1 MFKDEVTKWSF
12 GTMGEHPA
20 EDDREV
26 AVRAREAEGWPAH
39 ALRAALDAAPH
50 EADLVLEAF
59 DAQCTR
65 LMHLNER
72 IASVDEALAMRAP
85 PPAPAARQDL
95 VRIEEL
101 EAQWAAWSAIHRPH
115 GPLAEA
121 AEDAWRSADRSDEL
135 RDFVRRLDRLDPAL
149 AVEVHVVQRLLR
161 DPGHRVEL
169 RAGIERAE
177 AEQVRQQRAL
187 AMAADRLREEGIPV
201 PDLHGLLLMDG
212 YDLVDRWTRHA
223 DDLHRLRLRI
233 ERDLRP
239 FDATVADALLNDV
252 ARAAETTDEGAIA
265 QVSEEIGRHVVGFQR
280 RLDELNGT
288 LDGWRAEGYRL
299 PTPDRIAA
307 EDLLDWEANLAD
319 IERMKTRHGHAW
331 RRLKELAPIV
341 GAEAEPALAL
351 AGDLTATE
359 AFIDHVDALHASWG
373 QASAQALNIL
383 EAWDIEGMDTAAWH
397 SMVEHDPS
405 SALALIEARMPLVH
419 RAIDVRRRLHALDLS
434 IEGEEDRTR
443 LDALLRGE
451 HVNEEQVADAE
462 VWIAKMER
470 RTERHM
476 RLILDEWTMLRREGW
491 TTDASPP
498 PGLSL
503 RAAEEA
509 VSALRRG
516 TRGRSD
522 RASSS
527 GRILARLEDELLAWH
542 AQGWDVEDLLDAARA
557 NPMDVGLR
565 ISSLRSAV
573 LGHRRLVRRL
583 EALPWERDV
592 DLGNEV
598 LRRMRRPQ
606 DLEHLASDIPGLA
619 RRLAASPPDPSAP
632 TWRAWTPNAART
644 PVDDEDGLSPADEQP
659 APPTDAAPTSK
670 DQAEAPAEADRS
682 TGGHEEHET
691 KPEPATDV
699 AAPMAEASGVVAAL
713 PGRADEVPWA
723 PSSTEPESN
732 DGHED
737 EVEEALADQ
746 IDVDEATVEHDDL
759 DDGSMAVE
767 GSDDVDDGSTKGTP
781 APRVTGD
788 GEGAVTPS
796 EKVLDDDV
804 DLDVEPQA
812 ISRPNTATRDVPNG
826 TTDLRPVLT
835 DLVQS
840 LGLEMPNPADTG
852 SLRRLLAPHANTA
865 PRDLRVGRLL
875 RLVLRLLPEDL
886 AFGREEQRAMLE
898 RLVSMTHDLN
908 AWTTL
913 RLRGRNLSSDRGL
926 LKDAE
931 TLGSALERIPGPGH
945 PLPLGTDEEDLPS
958 PAHLEAL
965 RHEVDLLHRAVR
977 LPAAGGVR

>member
-1 MFKDEVTKWSF
+1 MFKDKVTKWPF

-20 EDDREV
+20 EDDREA
-26 AVRAREAEGWPAH
+26 AVRAREAEGWPVH

-65 LMHLNER
+65 LMRLNER
-72 IASVDEALAMRAP
+72 IASVDDALAMRAP

-95 VRIEEL
+95 VRIDEL
-101 EAQWAAWSAIHRPH
+101 EAQWAAWCAGHRPH
-115 GPLAEA
+115 APLAEA
-121 AEDAWRSADRSDEL
+121 AEGAWRSADRSDEL
-135 RDFVRRLDRLDPAL
+135 RGFVRRLDRLDPAL

-201 PDLHGLLLMDG
+201 PDLNGLLLMDG

-233 ERDLRP
+233 ERDLRG
-239 FDATVADALLNDV
+239 FDATVADALLDAV
-252 ARAAETTDEGAIA
+252 AKAAETTDEDAIA
-265 QVSEEIGRHVVGFQR
+265 QVSEKIGRRVVGFQR
-280 RLDELNGT
+280 RLDDLNGT
-288 LDGWRAEGYRL
+288 LDGWREEGYRL
-299 PTPDRIAA
+299 PTPDRIAP

-341 GAEAEPALAL
+341 GLEAEPALAL

-383 EAWDIEGMDTAAWH
+383 EAWEIEGMDTAAWH

-405 SALALIEARMPLVH
+405 SALSLIEGRIPLVH
-419 RAIDVRRRLHALDLS
+419 RAIDLRRRLHALDLS

-443 LDALLRGE
+443 HDTLLRGE
-451 HVNEEQVADAE
+451 HVDEEHMADAE
-462 VWIAKMER
+462 AWIAKMER

-476 RLILDEWTMLRREGW
+476 RLILDEWTALRREGW

-503 RAAEEA
+503 RAAEAA

-527 GRILARLEDELLAWH
+527 GRILTRLEDELLAWQ
-542 AQGWDVEDLLDAARA
+542 AQGWDVEDLLDAART
-557 NPMDVGLR
+557 NPMEVGLR

-583 EALPWERDV
+583 EALPWERDM

-632 TWRAWTPNAART
+632 TWRAWTPNAVQPT
-644 PVDDEDGLSPADEQP
+644 VDQEGVSPSDEPP
-659 APPTDAAPTSK
+659 APPTVDAPTSK
-670 DQAEAPAEADRS
+670 APPDPPPEDHRS
-682 TGGHEEHET
+682 TEGHVEREAG
-691 KPEPATDV
+691 PEPATDPDEPMDE
-699 AAPMAEASGVVAAL
+699 APNVVAGAHA
-713 PGRADEVPWA
+713 RADVNA
-723 PSSTEPESN
+723 RSSVEPERN
-732 DGHED
+732 DGLDD
-737 EVEEALADQ
+737 EVEQALADD
-746 IDVDEATVEHDDL
+746 DVAETTVEHDD
-759 DDGSMAVE
+759 DR
-767 GSDDVDDGSTKGTP
+767 STK
-781 APRVTGD
+781 A
-788 GEGAVTPS
+788 TPS
-796 EKVLDDDV
+796 QKITDEAEGPSSTSRTLREVHDEV
-804 DLDVEPQA
+804 DLEPTTV
-812 ISRPNTATRDVPNG
+812 SRANMATRDVPGG
-826 TTDLRPVLT
+826 TVDLRPVLT

-840 LGLEMPNPADTG
+840 LGLEMPKPVDTG
-852 SLRRLLAPHANTA
+852 ALRRLLAPHANTA

-886 AFGREEQRAMLE
+886 ALGREEQREMLE
-898 RLVSMTHDLN
+898 RLVFMTQDLST
-908 AWTTL
+908 WTTL

-926 LKDAE
+926 LKDAA

-958 PAHLEAL
+958 PANLEAL